1 MRLTSKTALITGAG
15 NGMGL
20 AGAQLFAAEGANVL
34 LTDVNEPAL
43 VAAVESI
50 RNDGGSADYIVAD
63 ASSEADN
70 DAAVAAAID
79 RFGGLDIVWANAG
92 IPQTFT
98 SITDTTVEQ
107 FARLMAI
114 NARGPWLAARSA
126 KAALVERGGGSI
138 VITASLS
145 GLKARADL
153 AGYQS
158 SKGAAV
164 MLTRSL
170 SRELAPFNIRVN
182 SVCPLAANTQMWG
195 QFLGEGADIEA
206 ATAAA
211 TANVPLGR
219 LTEASDVAYA
229 ALFLAGPESAF
240 ITGVNLPVDGGSLA

>member
-1 MRLTSKTALITGAG
+1 MRLTDKTAIITGAG

-20 AGAQLFAAEGANVL
+20 AGARLFAAEGANVL
-34 LTDVNEPAL
+34 LTDIDESL
-43 VAAVESI
+43 LSAAVDSI
-50 RNDGGSADYIVAD
+50 RAEGGSAHYVVAD

-70 DAAVAAAID
+70 DAAVAEAVQ

-107 FARLMAI
+107 FDRLMAI

-126 KAALVERGGGSI
+126 KQALIERGGGSI

-153 AGYQS
+153 AGYQT

-170 SRELAPFNIRVN
+170 ARELAPFRIRVN

-211 TANVPLGR
+211 VANVPLGR
-219 LTEASDVAYA
+219 LTEASDVAHA
-229 ALFLAGPESAF
+229 ALFLASSESSF

>member
-98 SITDTTVEQ
+98 S
-107 FARLMAI
+107 
-114 NARGPWLAARSA
+114 PS
-126 KAALVERGGGSI
+126 
-138 VITASLS
+138 
-145 GLKARADL
+145 
-153 AGYQS
+153 
-158 SKGAAV
+158 
-164 MLTRSL
+164 
-170 SRELAPFNIRVN
+170 
-182 SVCPLAANTQMWG
+182 
-195 QFLGEGADIEA
+195 
-206 ATAAA
+206 
-211 TANVPLGR
+211 
-219 LTEASDVAYA
+219 
-229 ALFLAGPESAF
+229 
-240 ITGVNLPVDGGSLA
+240 